1 MHWYIPRGLLANI
14 KLFVQFFMYRET
26 EESDSESETETDAES
41 DMIDGENGYGTTSQ
55 GTGIA

>member
-1 MHWYIPRGLLANI
+1 MANI